1 MKKLVLGLI
10 TLLIITC
17 CEKPKVEFSLSGNT
31 TGIKNGTVIYLEDNL
46 KIGPIDSAIVENN
59 TFKFQTTLSNIPIL
73 TVLSLKDNSQYRF
86 LWLENNPMTFDATKT
101 DFRNAIITGSKS
113 ENLSQTLHKQEGNLP
128 KNERQKLEIK
138 FVEDNPKS
146 IVSAY
151 LLSVYSTAWEKEKT
165 KELYEQ
171 FSEENKNTAYGKK
184 ISKYIELN
192 KNPKIGEQFVD
203 FEMSD
208 QNGKTKKL
216 SDYKDKIILLEFWAS
231 WCKPCRLENPNLVKT
246 YKKFKQYGFEIFAVS
261 SDDEKDSWLGA
272 IKKDKLNWVHVSDL
286 KGYDNMAA
294 LIYGIYSWPNNFLI
308 DKNGIIIACN
318 LRGEKLNEKLAE
330 IFPATNSKLPDKSGF
345 GASLTGN

>member
-1 MKKLVLGLI
+1 
-10 TLLIITC
+10 
-17 CEKPKVEFSLSGNT
+17 
-31 TGIKNGTVIYLEDNL
+31 
-46 KIGPIDSAIVENN
+46 
-59 TFKFQTTLSNIPIL
+59 
-73 TVLSLKDNSQYRF
+73 VLSLKDGSQYRF

-101 DFRNAIITGSKS
+101 DFRNASITGSNS
-113 ENLSQTLHKQEGNLP
+113 ENLSQTLRKQIGNLP

-138 FVEDNPKS
+138 FIEDNPKS

-151 LLSVYSTAWEKEKT
+151 LLSVYSTAWGKEKT
-165 KELYEQ
+165 KELFEQ
-171 FSEENKNTAYGKK
+171 FPEENKNTVYGKK

-208 QNGKTKKL
+208 PNGKTKKL
-216 SDYKDKIILLEFWAS
+216 SDYKGKIILLEFWSS

-261 SDDEKDSWLGA
+261 SDDKKESWLGA
-272 IKKDKLNWVHVSDL
+272 IKKDNLNWVHVSDL
-286 KGYDNMAA
+286 KGDDNMAA
-294 LIYGIYSWPNNFLI
+294 LIYGVYSIPNNFLI

-330 IFPATNSKLPDKSGF
+330 IMPAIN
-345 GASLTGN
+345 